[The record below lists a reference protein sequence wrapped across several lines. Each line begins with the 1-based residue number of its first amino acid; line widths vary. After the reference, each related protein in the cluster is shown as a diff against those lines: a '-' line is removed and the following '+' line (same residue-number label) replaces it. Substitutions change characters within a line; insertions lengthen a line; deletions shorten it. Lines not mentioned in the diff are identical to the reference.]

1 MTLVISAALSMACSE
16 SEDGNED
23 SLLTGALAALA
34 QNISSSSA
42 DPIYLFHDSRS
53 NLGYSGSQ
61 GGRSG
66 LDTICSTRKSAA
78 FASLSCTNVRAWISV
93 SSTDSIAAMPVN
105 YSVPITARVLGPTGT
120 QIADNW
126 ADLLDGTVSDAGS
139 LKAAGLFDDITPD
152 AYYWVGGNA
161 NAGTANLT
169 CSEWSSA
176 SGAVTGHI
184 LNEAT
189 NSGFATAVTENCN
202 NSAVTGAG
210 SISLV
215 CLCI

>member
-1 MTLVISAALSMACSE
+1 
-16 SEDGNED
+16 
-23 SLLTGALAALA
+23 
-34 QNISSSSA
+34 
-42 DPIYLFHDSRS
+42 
-53 NLGYSGSQ
+53 
-61 GGRSG
+61 
-66 LDTICSTRKSAA
+66 
-78 FASLSCTNVRAWISV
+78 
-93 SSTDSIAAMPVN
+93 MPVN

-215 CLCI
+215 CLCF